1 MYCFKCGSWLRDG
14 ALFCRNCGTLRRN
27 ITHDPNG
34 SLDSIIKYYFSK
46 EMAYQTV
53 VHVLVDCHDV
63 QISLRTLKCKLKTMQ
78 LTKSRNITDQAVA
91 QIIKRELR
99 GSSTGH
105 GYRFMWYKLKTAF
118 GIQLRRSTVMKILWE
133 EDPAGTLLRESRY
146 IKRRVYTCDGPSNT
160 WHANGNDKLKPYGF
174 PIHGCVGRF
183 SRKVLRLKVKRN
195 NNNPVVPTSYFLE
208 TESKWNLVPD
218 TLRTD
223 CGNENCQMA
232 GMQCKSANNT
242 NTHRYWSPISKQR
255 IENFWSHF
263 KRIYLSWAI
272 DFFKDLVATGSL
284 ILGKIVQME
293 CLWFLFSPLI
303 QCKLDRLT
311 KE

>member
-1 MYCFKCGSWLRDG
+1 MRWYWPYHCEKMYCFKCGSWLRDG

-99 GSSTGH
+99 GSSAGH
-105 GYRFMWYKLKTAF
+105 GYCFMWYKLKTAL
-118 GIQLRRSTVMKILWE
+118 GIQWRRSTVMKILWE

-146 IKRRVYTCDGPSNT
+146 IKIKGLHM
-160 WHANGNDKLKPYGF
+160 W
-174 PIHGCVGRF
+174 
-183 SRKVLRLKVKRN
+183 
-195 NNNPVVPTSYFLE
+195 
-208 TESKWNLVPD
+208 W
-218 TLRTD
+218 
-223 CGNENCQMA
+223 
-232 GMQCKSANNT
+232 
-242 NTHRYWSPISKQR
+242 SKQ
-255 IENFWSHF
+255 HLAC
-263 KRIYLSWAI
+263 KR
-272 DFFKDLVATGSL
+272 
-284 ILGKIVQME
+284 
-293 CLWFLFSPLI
+293 
-303 QCKLDRLT
+303 
-311 KE
+311 